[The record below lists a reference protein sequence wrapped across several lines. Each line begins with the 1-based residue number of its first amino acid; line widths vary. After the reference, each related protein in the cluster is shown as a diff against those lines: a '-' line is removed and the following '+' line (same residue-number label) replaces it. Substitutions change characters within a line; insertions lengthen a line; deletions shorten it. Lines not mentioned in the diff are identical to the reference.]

1 MLLAFLILAALIQIP
16 LALVTLREGHDRRRA
31 LLVAALPLAGV
42 LIFMVLFAD
51 QLRARA
57 ARPTPPRVDLDLA
70 RCRAAVAASDCVQ
83 NRLVLAL
90 ACLHH
95 GRNDEAVD
103 LLTSVNRGA
112 FEDDPLI
119 LLALARANFGLERFR
134 QARDTL
140 DHLIAV
146 HPDFRSEGGHLL
158 YARSLESLGETERAL
173 REYEVLTSYSVA
185 PEAHCRHALLLT
197 CLGRPG
203 EALALYRRLLDA
215 ARRWPSQLARRHHAW
230 ISLAEREV
238 AALGG

>member
-1 MLLAFLILAALIQIP
+1 MLLAFLILAAVIQIP
-16 LALVTLREGHDRRRA
+16 LALVTLRERQDPWQA
-31 LLVAALPLAGV
+31 LLVATLPLAGV
-42 LIFMVLFAD
+42 VLFAALFAAD
-51 QLRARA
+51 LRRRMPSSA
-57 ARPTPPRVDLDLA
+57 PRMELDLA
-70 RCRAAVAASDCVQ
+70 RCRVAVADSDSVQ

-90 ACLHH
+90 ACLRH
-95 GRNDEAVD
+95 GLDEEAVE

-119 LLALARANFGLERFR
+119 LLGLARAYFGVERFR
-134 QARDTL
+134 ESRDTL

-173 REYEVLTSYSVA
+173 REYEMLTSYSRT

-197 CLGRPG
+197 CVGRPG
-203 EALALYRRLLDA
+203 DALALYRRLLEA
-215 ARRWPSQLARRHHAW
+215 ARRGPRQFALHHHAW
-230 ISLAEREV
+230 IALAEREV